1 MSHWVLCLLL
11 LCCIIGCRAVEW
23 SMSVPAQ
30 VNGTKGQNAILPCTF
45 THPQQHFFTGEIL
58 VKWITG
64 QFNGH
69 TIFQCSVMNST
80 EGRYEHCS
88 DPKVPNRYS
97 LQGNPQDRN
106 LSLLIRGLE
115 LTDVKRYYCRV
126 ELDKSRRA
134 MYQNRTGTWLQISAL
149 PEILNLTLVPGP
161 PPSNVSL
168 ECVAEGSPRP
178 NLIYHSPAG
187 LAIPGLIPVSSD
199 TNPFRIVVRI
209 PFTSRDTYVCRATNQ
224 LGTAERVF
232 SVHQGPSALTL
243 ALCIPGAMLLL
254 GLMLFALWLK
264 QRGTVPTCS
273 FGHSKNLFFRNKHKE
288 EAHSQPPEG
297 TVPTCS
303 FGHSKNLFFRNKHK
317 EEAHSQP
324 PEGTVPTCSFGHRNK
339 HKEEAHSQPPEGDDT
354 GIVYAE
360 INLKNITNDLVLPT
374 IKDQDKDVCYAEV
387 VFS

>member
-1 MSHWVLCLLL
+1 
-11 LCCIIGCRAVEW
+11 
-23 SMSVPAQ
+23 MSVPAQ

-45 THPQQHFFTGEIL
+45 THPEQQFFTGEIL
-58 VKWITG
+58 VKWITE
-64 QFNGH
+64 QFNGY

-80 EGRYEHCS
+80 EGRYEQCS

-106 LSLLIRGLE
+106 LSLLIQGLE
-115 LTDVKRYYCRV
+115 LADVKRYYCRV
-126 ELDKSRRA
+126 ELNKKIKT

-178 NLIYHSPAG
+178 NLTYHSPAG

-254 GLMLFALWLK
+254 GLMLFVLWLK
-264 QRGTVPTCS
+264 QRDHCSSSKQQSVSVMKCERAQNKVPKKFLAFSLSDSKGTVS
-273 FGHSKNLFFRNKHKE
+273 
-288 EAHSQPPEG
+288 
-297 TVPTCS
+297 
-303 FGHSKNLFFRNKHK
+303 
-317 EEAHSQP
+317 
-324 PEGTVPTCSFGHRNK
+324 TCSFGHRNK

-360 INLKNITNDLVLPT
+360 INVKNITNDLVLPT

>member
-45 THPQQHFFTGEIL
+45 THPEQHFFTGEIL

-64 QFNGH
+64 QFNGP
-69 TIFQCSVMNST
+69 TIFQCSVINST

-115 LTDVKRYYCRV
+115 LTDFKRYYCRV
-126 ELDKSRRA
+126 ELDTSRSA

-273 FGHSKNLFFRNKHKE
+273 FGH
-288 EAHSQPPEG
+288 
-297 TVPTCS
+297 
-303 FGHSKNLFFRNKHK
+303 RNKHK